1 MAIFKHPFGRYQI
14 IDREL
19 CRKDWVKTSELVRII
34 EEELSINVSSK
45 TINNDINAMRYDK
58 LLGYYAPIEDDK
70 KNKAYYYSD
79 KDYTIKAFGLK
90 DGDINAL
97 KFFATTLNQYKE
109 YEVFKDFSNAIEKVL
124 DAVKIRSGLN
134 NFEKAKKVVQ
144 TERTPKLTGG
154 ELIPSIVQ
162 ALDENRLIKFEYKKF
177 DDSKSKTIILEPHLL
192 KEDRH
197 RWYIIGKLE
206 KYPDPTTT
214 YALDRMISVELLTD
228 KFTPIEF
235 DFEEYYKH
243 SFGITVPNEKDIEVI
258 LSFTPS
264 QGNYLKTLKIHP
276 TQKELIDNDIEY
288 RISINVKP
296 SWEFYEKIL
305 GYGNTV
311 KILSP
316 VDVIDE
322 FKQKIK
328 LMSKLYF

>member
-1 MAIFKHPFGRYQI
+1 MAVFKHPFGRYQI

-19 CRKDWVKTSELVRII
+19 CRRDWVKTNELVQII
-34 EEELSINVSSK
+34 REELSINVSTK
-45 TINNDINAMRYDK
+45 TINNDINAMRYDS
-58 LLGYYAPIEDDK
+58 LLGYFAPIEDDK

-97 KFFATTLNQYKE
+97 NFFATTLNQYKE

-154 ELIPSIVQ
+154 ELIPHIVQ
-162 ALDENRLIKFEYKKF
+162 SLNENCLIKFEYQKF
-177 DDSKSKTIILEPHLL
+177 DDSKPKTIILEPHLL

-197 RWYIIGKLE
+197 RWYVIGRLE
-206 KYPDPTTT
+206 KYTEPTTT
-214 YALDRMISVELLTD
+214 YALDRMISVELLSD
-228 KFTPIEF
+228 KFTPVDF
-235 DFEEYYKH
+235 DFEEYYRY
-243 SFGITVPNEKDIEVI
+243 SFGITVLEDEPIEVI

-264 QGNYLKTLKIHP
+264 QGKYLKTLKIHP
-276 TQKELIDNDIEY
+276 TQSELIDNDSEY
-288 RISINVKP
+288 RISISVKP

-305 GYGNTV
+305 GYGNSV
-311 KILSP
+311 KVLSP
-316 VDVIDE
+316 DNVIQQ
-322 FKQKIK
+322 FKKKLK
-328 LMSKLYF
+328 LMIELYF

>member
-97 KFFATTLNQYKE
+97 NFFATTLNQYKE

-134 NFEKAKKVVQ
+134 NFERAKTVVQ

-154 ELIPSIVQ
+154 KLIPSIVQ
-162 ALDENRLIKFEYKKF
+162 SLNENRTIKFEYKKF
-177 DDSKSKTIILEPHLL
+177 DDSESKTIILEPHLL

-197 RWYIIGKLE
+197 RWYVIGRLE

-214 YALDRMISVELLTD
+214 YALDRMTSIELLD
-228 KFTPIEF
+228 IKFTPINF
-235 DFEEYYKH
+235 DFEEYYRY
-243 SFGITVPNEKDIEVI
+243 SFGITVPKEDPIEVI
-258 LSFTPS
+258 LSFTPT

-276 TQKELIDNDIEY
+276 TQTQLIDNDVEY

-311 KILSP
+311 KVLSP
-316 VDVIDE
+316 DAVIKT
-322 FKQKIK
+322 FKQKLK
-328 LMSKLYF
+328 LMSEYYL